1 MKLHLPGD
9 AGKVG
14 RPAFDNRLFLN
25 EVFQILRTG
34 APWRDLPPDYGDWK
48 NTHRRFCRWRDRGVW
63 AKLLDIVIDE
73 PDFEWL
79 ISMPVISRSIP
90 MWLVQ

>member
-1 MKLHLPGD
+1 MPASHRRRDISDQLSDQVWENLKPHLPGI

-25 EVFQILRTG
+25 AVFWILRTG
-34 APWRDLPPDYGDWK
+34 APWRDLPPDLGDWK

-63 AKLLDIVIDE
+63 SKLLLD
-73 PDFEWL
+73 
-79 ISMPVISRSIP
+79 
-90 MWLVQ
+90 QAAK